1 MYLIEK
7 DEMGKYNFPDALSL
21 KTKGYQWYIKNN
33 CGEGGK
39 ILKVKNLE
47 SKYLVSRDFNLGEV
61 TGLWAVTSSG
71 SDGSRLQD
79 RARERLIN
87 RACPSSTTFD
97 GYVSMRTSCWL
108 IEQRDGDYFCDCF
121 EGCKG
126 KLCPHSN
133 GMRYIEGDLVPEA
146 DVRAVPLGG
155 KRKRGRPKRNPMCLT
170 RSPPMSHESSST
182 LRHET
187 VEDENFLDHP
197 EDSEMRNSSTDL
209 HLELESDTDEDD
221 DVVSSG
227 LGNPKPPKKT
237 RRIES
242 LSLEIQLPEATSSDA
257 SAMTRGTSRGRA
269 GGRGRPRSIKEGCPI
284 LDTEQPL
291 VTSSRKRRG
300 RPRGSARGGSEAPPP
315 ASATGTRGRPRGSA
329 RGGSEAPPPASATGT
344 SGRPRG
350 SARGG
355 TEAPPPSSG
364 TGTRGR
370 PRGSA
375 RGGTEAPPPSSG
387 TGTRGR
393 PRGATRGTTSG
404 RPRGV

>member
-1 MYLIEK
+1 MYFIEK

-126 KLCPHSN
+126 KLCQHSN

-146 DVRAVPLGG
+146 DVRAVPLGA

-170 RSPPMSHESSST
+170 RSPPKSNEVSST

-187 VEDENFLDHP
+187 GGDESFLIDIQSAGPNDPP
-197 EDSEMRNSSTDL
+197 EDSELNNRSNDL
-209 HLELESDTDEDD
+209 HLELESDSDED

-242 LSLEIQLPEATSSDA
+242 HSQELQPSVALPSDVPVATSLDAPVATSSDA
-257 SAMTRGTSRGRA
+257 RVTSRGRPRGRA
-269 GGRGRPRSIKEGCPI
+269 GGRGRH
-284 LDTEQPL
+284 
-291 VTSSRKRRG
+291 
-300 RPRGSARGGSEAPPP
+300 
-315 ASATGTRGRPRGSA
+315 
-329 RGGSEAPPPASATGT
+329 
-344 SGRPRG
+344 
-350 SARGG
+350 
-355 TEAPPPSSG
+355 
-364 TGTRGR
+364 
-370 PRGSA
+370 
-375 RGGTEAPPPSSG
+375 
-387 TGTRGR
+387 
-393 PRGATRGTTSG
+393 
-404 RPRGV
+404 